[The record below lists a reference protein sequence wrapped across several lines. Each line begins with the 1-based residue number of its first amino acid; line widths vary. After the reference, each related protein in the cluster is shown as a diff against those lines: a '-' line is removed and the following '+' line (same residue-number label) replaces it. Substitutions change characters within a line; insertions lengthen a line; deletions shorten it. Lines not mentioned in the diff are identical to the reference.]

1 MKKTSTRQKIGLAIA
16 GLLSALSI
24 LSVLNP
30 APDGTVGPPLG
41 VLILASLLGVVGLV
55 AVVIA
60 WRTGNRAAVRVA
72 AGALIVPMLTALPAF
87 FIDVPVDVKAIIAIR
102 VLVTITAVVLMFSP
116 ARRVRT
122 FQRGGHQ
129 AMDSRSSV

>member
-1 MKKTSTRQKIGLAIA
+1 MKKTSTRQKIGLTIA

-24 LSVLNP
+24 PSVLNQ

-60 WRTGNRAAVRVA
+60 WRTGNRAAVRAA
-72 AGALIVPMLTALPAF
+72 AGALIVPMLTGLPAF
-87 FIDVPVDVKAIIAIR
+87 FIDVPVAVKAILAIR
-102 VLVTITAVVLMFSP
+102 TLVTITAVVLMFSP
-116 ARRVRT
+116 ARGVRT
-122 FQRGGHQ
+122 SQRGGHQ
-129 AMDSRSSV
+129 AMDSGSSV